1 MTRQLRVCSVAWH
14 APDHFHSF
22 DDVRSAL
29 SHYSLGAKI
38 NGSITGQEDITVFHL
53 DNSAGLEALI
63 SAYKGDTRPTLFI
76 VGNSEQEVE
85 VFRFL
90 KDGDDICRT
99 DTPLELIAARLDRI
113 LRRLRQ
119 VQLENLRRLDPL
131 TGVLS
136 RWAFKED
143 IARYYDP
150 DMSLTSESRAI
161 VLLDLDWFKKLN
173 DHYGHGAGDEI
184 LHEVGRLLLEES
196 GPEDKVGRFGGEEFI
211 LVLSRYNT
219 QTVLDSVERIRQ
231 RLADHEFK
239 SSNGNDKFHVTA
251 SFGVAMLGPQSKF
264 EESLSQADMAMY
276 QAKQNGRNN
285 VVCFDAMLDPEATV
299 DNDIHIQHF
308 ENVTRVVNERVTN
321 LIALMGRRL
330 IETARQE
337 ANIDALTQ
345 LHNRRY
351 FDNRLSRE
359 FEMAKKHGR
368 TLTVALMDIDN
379 FHGVNTTYGWPT
391 GDHVLRI
398 FSKLASQNIRL
409 VDWLARYGGEEFCLV
424 MLDTELDQGVEIAE
438 RIRAAIAAS
447 DVHSLDNRA
456 VNLTV
461 SIGVAKLAAEL
472 ESPVALVQQASKALI
487 HAKETG
493 RNRVHFYK

>member
-1 MTRQLRVCSVAWH
+1 MQRQLRVHSVAWH
-14 APDHFHSF
+14 APDNFHPF

-29 SHYSLGAKI
+29 SHYRFGAII
-38 NGSITGQEDITVFHL
+38 NDSITGQEDITL
-53 DNSAGLEALI
+53 LYLEGAIENDELI
-63 SAYKGDTRPTLFI
+63 TAYEGDSRPTLFI
-76 VGNSEQEVE
+76 VGNSKQEVD

-90 KDGDDICRT
+90 KDGDDICRA

-119 VQLENLRRLDPL
+119 ENLRRLDPL

-136 RWAFKED
+136 RRVFDEE

-150 DMSLTSESRAI
+150 DLSLTSESRAI
-161 VLLDLDWFKKLN
+161 ILLDLDWFKKFN
-173 DHYGHGAGDEI
+173 DHYGHGAGDAI
-184 LHEVGRLLLEES
+184 LQELGRLLLEEA
-196 GPEDKVGRFGGEEFI
+196 GPEDRVGRFGGEEFV
-211 LVLSRYNT
+211 LVLSRYNA

-231 RLADHEFK
+231 RIADHEFK
-239 SSNGNDKFHVTA
+239 SSNGNDIFHVTA
-251 SFGVAMLGPQSKF
+251 SFGVAMLDPQSKF

-285 VVCFDAMLDPEATV
+285 VVCFDAMLDPEATL
-299 DNDIHIQHF
+299 DQDIHIQHF

-398 FSKLASQNIRL
+398 FSKIASQNIRV

-424 MLDTELDQGVEIAE
+424 MLDTELDQAVEIAE
-438 RIRAAIAAS
+438 RIRAAVSTS
-447 DVHSLDNRA
+447 DAHSLDNRA

-461 SIGVAKLAAEL
+461 SIGVAKLTAEL

-487 HAKETG
+487 YAKETG

>member
-1 MTRQLRVCSVAWH
+1 MQTHLRVYSVAWH
-14 APDHFHSF
+14 APGQFHPF

-29 SHYSLGAKI
+29 SHYSLNAKI
-38 NGSITGQEDITVFHL
+38 NESITGQEDITLFYL
-53 DNSAGLEALI
+53 NSTIENDAFI
-63 SAYKGDTRPTLFI
+63 TAYQGDSKPTLLI
-76 VGNSEQEVE
+76 VGNSEQEVD

-90 KDGDDICRT
+90 KDGDDICRS
-99 DTPLELIAARLDRI
+99 DVPLELIAARLDRI
-113 LRRLRQ
+113 LRRFLQ

-136 RWAFKED
+136 RWAFKEE
-143 IARYYDP
+143 IARYSDP

-184 LHEVGRLLLEES
+184 LHEVGRLLLEEA
-196 GPEDKVGRFGGEEFI
+196 GPEDRVGRYGGEEFI

-219 QTVLDSVERIRQ
+219 QTILDSVERIRQ

-239 SSNGNDKFHVTA
+239 SSNENDKFHVTA

-285 VVCFDAMLDPEATV
+285 VVCFDAMLTPEATL
-299 DNDIHIQHF
+299 DQDIHVQHF
-308 ENVTRVVNERVTN
+308 ENVTRVVTERVSN
-321 LIALMGRRL
+321 LISVMGRRL

-337 ANIDALTQ
+337 ANVDALTQ

-379 FHGVNTTYGWPT
+379 FHGVNTTFGWPT

-398 FSKLASQNIRL
+398 FSKIASENIRL

-424 MLDTELDQGVEIAE
+424 MLDTELVQGVEIAE
-438 RIRAAIAAS
+438 RIRTSIAAS
-447 DVHSLDNRA
+447 DVQSLDNRA

-461 SIGVAKLAAEL
+461 SIGVATLTDAI
-472 ESPVALVQQASKALI
+472 ESPVSLIQQASKALI
-487 HAKETG
+487 FAKEVG
-493 RNRVHFYK
+493 RNRVHFDK